1 MSAFDPKRTFSA
13 IVLIQINDAPR
24 VIIEHYSEGHKIMSR
39 HRVSGGRTI
48 RQLIRL
54 ASDAIFCAALGIWA
68 AFLLLSVLFPVIA
81 AAQPASSRDLKTIID
96 DGVLKVSLT
105 QFNLPAF
112 HWRTENSFAGPE
124 VDLAKQIARALGVR
138 VEFLDGAPSFDAV
151 VDDVAQGRAD
161 IGISK
166 LSQTYYRL
174 IRVRFSEPY
183 ITLSHALLF
192 ERAAVGMSSGSH
204 PPEDLLRKFRGRIG
218 VIRGSAYVDFARRNF
233 PNAQVVE
240 MANWNTAIDELI
252 GHRVDALYRDEFEIR
267 RVLKTRPTLNVHF
280 GAAVITDQK
289 AFLSIAICD
298 SCTKLQEFINFHLTQ
313 TQGTFTLQALLASDL
328 RD

>member
-1 MSAFDPKRTFSA
+1 M
-13 IVLIQINDAPR
+13 LISP
-24 VIIEHYSEGHKIMSR
+24 
-39 HRVSGGRTI
+39 
-48 RQLIRL
+48 
-54 ASDAIFCAALGIWA
+54 
-68 AFLLLSVLFPVIA
+68 
-81 AAQPASSRDLKTIID
+81 
-96 DGVLKVSLT
+96 
-105 QFNLPAF
+105 
-112 HWRTENSFAGPE
+112 
-124 VDLAKQIARALGVR
+124 
-138 VEFLDGAPSFDAV
+138 
-151 VDDVAQGRAD
+151 
-161 IGISK
+161 
-166 LSQTYYRL
+166 
-174 IRVRFSEPY
+174 
-183 ITLSHALLF
+183 
-192 ERAAVGMSSGSH
+192 
-204 PPEDLLRKFRGRIG
+204 
-218 VIRGSAYVDFARRNF
+218 RRNF